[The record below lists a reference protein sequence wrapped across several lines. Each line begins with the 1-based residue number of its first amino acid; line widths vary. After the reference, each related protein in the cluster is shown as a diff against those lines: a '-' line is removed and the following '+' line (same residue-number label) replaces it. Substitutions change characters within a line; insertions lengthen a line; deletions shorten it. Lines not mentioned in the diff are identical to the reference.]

1 LMIELLGG
9 GLSGNHPSM
18 NSSYSHGNGTVMVV
32 IDPDKFFG
40 TAAFKD
46 EISEAVKA
54 VRATPAIKAQ
64 NPVLVPGD
72 VENQQRQKNRPKIEI
87 STSIL
92 DSIKAL

>member
-1 LMIELLGG
+1 
-9 GLSGNHPSM
+9 
-18 NSSYSHGNGTVMVV
+18 MVV

-40 TAAFKD
+40 TSQFKA
-46 EISEAVKA
+46 EISEAIKA
-54 VRATPAIKAQ
+54 IRATPPANPS

-72 VENQQRQKNRPKIEI
+72 VENQQRAKNSPKIEI

>member
-1 LMIELLGG
+1 
-9 GLSGNHPSM
+9 M

-46 EISEAVKA
+46 EISEAIKA
-54 VRATPAIKAQ
+54 VRATPAIKPE

-72 VENQQRQKNRPKIEI
+72 VENQQRKKNRAKIEI